1 MNYTSAFR
9 MIAALLTTMVI
20 TAASLFI
27 ADHLLQRQQTSQQQN
42 KPITVEAGNRIFV
55 FGGPR

>member
-1 MNYTSAFR
+1 MNYASAFR
-9 MIAALLTTMVI
+9 MIAAVLFTMMI
-20 TAASLFI
+20 TAAVLFI
-27 ADHLLQRQQTSQQQN
+27 ADHLLQQQQAAQQN

>member
-1 MNYTSAFR
+1 MNYASAFR
-9 MIAALLTTMVI
+9 MIDAVLFTMMI
-20 TAASLFI
+20 TAAVLFI
-27 ADHLLQRQQTSQQQN
+27 ADHLLQQQQDAQQN

>member
-1 MNYTSAFR
+1 MNYASAFR
-9 MIAALLTTMVI
+9 MIAAVLVTMMI
-20 TAASLFI
+20 AAAVLVI
-27 ADHLLQRQQTSQQQN
+27 ADHLPQQQQAAQQN